1 MDVLARLDRA
11 RAATDVLQ
19 HPFYQRWSAGRLSRE
34 ELGRYAGEY
43 RHAVIALADASAAA
57 AEQAGAGGLDSY
69 DGLTRH
75 AEEERAHVALWDR
88 FAAACGPATEGP
100 ELAETRSCAEAW
112 TAGGDLL
119 ERLAVLYA
127 VEAGQ
132 PEISRTKLA
141 GLREHYAYVQEGP
154 ATEYFSVHEV
164 RDVEH
169 AEAARALI
177 AELMQGVEDPEEQ
190 TERMVRRAEEA
201 LRGNWRLLDGV
212 EAAA

>member
-1 MDVLARLDRA
+1 M
-11 RAATDVLQ
+11 
-19 HPFYQRWSAGRLSRE
+19 
-34 ELGRYAGEY
+34 
-43 RHAVIALADASAAA
+43 IALADASAAA

-69 DGLTRH
+69 DGLTPPRRGG
-75 AEEERAHVALWDR
+75 ARPRRPVGSVRRGLRAA
-88 FAAACGPATEGP
+88 PPTGP